1 MIKIEN
7 LDKYYNGDTYQVQAL
22 KNVSLSINEGEYLS
36 IMGRSGSGKTTL
48 LNILGFLDTPT
59 SGNFFFQGEDVSKL
73 TVKNLWKYRKNN
85 IAFVFQ
91 HFALMNQQTVFDN
104 VALPLCAKGVS
115 RRRAKTMVEEQL
127 EKLGILELKNKY
139 PNQISGGQKQ
149 RVAIARALVTEA
161 KVLLADEPTGAL
173 DYSTGQELMKIFQEI
188 HKQGTTIVLV
198 THDRNIA
205 EQTNR
210 IVTIQDS
217 EIVGDEQ
224 VKKG

>member
-1 MIKIEN
+1 MIKIRN
-7 LDKYYNGDTYQVQAL
+7 MDKYYKGDTYKVQAL
-22 KNVSLSINEGEYLS
+22 KKISLDIEEGEYLS

-59 SGNFFFQGEDVSKL
+59 SGSFEFLGEEVSNLSVKKL
-73 TVKNLWKYRKNN
+73 WEYRKNN
-85 IAFVFQ
+85 VAFVFQ
-91 HFALMNQQTVFDN
+91 HFALMNQKTVFDN

-115 RRRAKTMVEEQL
+115 RKKAKSLVEEQL
-127 EKLGILELKNKY
+127 EKLGIKDLEYKY
-139 PNQISGGQKQ
+139 PTQISGGQKQ
-149 RVAIARALVTEA
+149 RVAIARALVA
-161 KVLLADEPTGAL
+161 KAKLLLADEPTGAL
-173 DYSTGQELMKIFQEI
+173 DYGTGQELMEIFHEI

-217 EIVGDEQ
+217 EIVDDEILE
-224 VKKG
+224 V

>member
-1 MIKIEN
+1 M
-7 LDKYYNGDTYQVQAL
+7 DKYYKGDTYKVQAL
-22 KNVSLSINEGEYLS
+22 KKISLDIEEGEYLS

-59 SGNFFFQGEDVSKL
+59 SGSFEFLGEEVSNLSVKKL
-73 TVKNLWKYRKNN
+73 WEYRKNN
-85 IAFVFQ
+85 VAFVFQ
-91 HFALMNQQTVFDN
+91 HFALMNQKTVFDN

-115 RRRAKTMVEEQL
+115 RKKAKSLVEEQL
-127 EKLGILELKNKY
+127 EKLGIKDLEYKY
-139 PNQISGGQKQ
+139 PTQISGGQKQ
-149 RVAIARALVTEA
+149 RVAIARALVA
-161 KVLLADEPTGAL
+161 KAKLLLADEPTGAL
-173 DYSTGQELMKIFQEI
+173 DYGTGQELMEIFHEI

-217 EIVGDEQ
+217 EIVDDEILE
-224 VKKG
+224 V

>member
-1 MIKIEN
+1 MIKIRN
-7 LDKYYNGDTYQVQAL
+7 MDKYYKGDTYKVQAL
-22 KNVSLSINEGEYLS
+22 KKISLDIEEGEDLS

-59 SGNFFFQGEDVSKL
+59 SGSFEFLGEEVSNLSVKKL
-73 TVKNLWKYRKNN
+73 WEYRKNN
-85 IAFVFQ
+85 VAFVFQ
-91 HFALMNQQTVFDN
+91 HFALMNQKTVFDN

-115 RRRAKTMVEEQL
+115 RKKAKSLVEEQL
-127 EKLGILELKNKY
+127 EKLGIKDLEYKY
-139 PNQISGGQKQ
+139 PTQISGGQKQ
-149 RVAIARALVTEA
+149 RVAIARALVA
-161 KVLLADEPTGAL
+161 KAKLLLADEPTGAL
-173 DYSTGQELMKIFQEI
+173 DYGTGQELMEIFHEI

-217 EIVGDEQ
+217 EIVDDEILE
-224 VKKG
+224 V

>member
-1 MIKIEN
+1 M
-7 LDKYYNGDTYQVQAL
+7 DKYYKGDTYKVQAL
-22 KNVSLSINEGEYLS
+22 KKISLDIEEGEYLS

-59 SGNFFFQGEDVSKL
+59 GGSFEFLGEEVSNLSVKKL
-73 TVKNLWKYRKNN
+73 WEYRKNN
-85 IAFVFQ
+85 VAFVFQ
-91 HFALMNQQTVFDN
+91 HFALMNQKTVFDN

-115 RRRAKTMVEEQL
+115 GKKAKPLVEEQL
-127 EKLGILELKNKY
+127 EKLGIKDLEYKY
-139 PNQISGGQKQ
+139 PTQISGGQKQ
-149 RVAIARALVTEA
+149 RVAIARALVA
-161 KVLLADEPTGAL
+161 KAKLLLADEPTGAL
-173 DYSTGQELMKIFQEI
+173 DYGTGQELMEIFHEI

-217 EIVGDEQ
+217 EIVDDEKRCK
-224 VKKG
+224 V